1 MRHKILVEER
11 VDAERVKRF
20 ILAVAGLGAYAIL
33 SREAGIHVWEI
44 PGEEG
49 KAFKRLKVHVRV
61 APQPVVPGDTTD
73 LLRTQAE
80 EQLKIVDGA
89 RTVVRRYRKDPSPL
103 VRDSVQ
109 GWRTG
114 KLERV
119 LDGDFDLISE

>member
-1 MRHKILVEER
+1 M
-11 VDAERVKRF
+11 DAERVKRF

-114 KLERV
+114 KLDRV